1 MALHIIVTAKQVI
14 DPEMPISAYQSLMP
28 PVRVW

>member
-14 DPEMPISAYQSLMP
+14 DPEMPISAYQSLMLP
-28 PVRVW
+28 GHGW